1 MNFISSASFT
11 PQRAPILVVLVLV
24 LLISAGAG

>member
-1 MNFISSASFT
+1 MNLISSASFIA
-11 PQRAPILVVLVLV
+11 QRAPILVVLVLV